1 METAVIT
8 KEATLMILFD
18 GPSEHVG
25 TSVRYRVSVWPPD
38 FETKARSLGLDT
50 LLSSSSPCACLACSL
65 RGIYSTVQVS
75 SSAQYSTYK
84 GWALEV
90 HRRSMLNRLR
100 TQIAATAPYQRGE
113 DGGQL
118 GCRFL
123 VGSILVHA
131 SLRTIVLRTK
141 PLRLLDPC

>member
-50 LLSSSSPCACLACSL
+50 LLKLSMCVLALFPTWYLQYCTS
-65 RGIYSTVQVS
+65 VVVS
-75 SSAQYSTYK
+75 A
-84 GWALEV
+84 
-90 HRRSMLNRLR
+90 
-100 TQIAATAPYQRGE
+100 I
-113 DGGQL
+113 
-118 GCRFL
+118 
-123 VGSILVHA
+123 
-131 SLRTIVLRTK
+131 
-141 PLRLLDPC
+141 